1 MLNCDLPIK
10 TVERQYE
17 IQKTVQKKKLEDT
30 EMERNEHET
39 WNRYYETD
47 FINVNVSC

>member
-17 IQKTVQKKKLEDT
+17 IQKTVQTKKLEDT

-39 WNRYYETD
+39 WNRRFAECREKY
-47 FINVNVSC
+47 II